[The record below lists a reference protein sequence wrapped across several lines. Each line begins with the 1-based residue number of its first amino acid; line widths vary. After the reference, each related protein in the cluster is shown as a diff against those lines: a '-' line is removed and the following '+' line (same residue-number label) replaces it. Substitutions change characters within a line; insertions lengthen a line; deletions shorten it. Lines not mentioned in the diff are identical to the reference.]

1 MLFQRFRHSIKIDH
15 IIPKAIDVL
24 GSIRTECAQRVHIDG
39 TAFLQQPLQCP
50 GHRYQRVERQ
60 EVRNKMVVL
69 DKLTL
74 LITDVLGN
82 DSLATEAHPLNE
94 LVERL
99 TFVGSGLNHLAQFE
113 TGYVLQQ
120 ENGTRHPA

>member
-1 MLFQRFRHSIKIDH
+1 
-15 IIPKAIDVL
+15 
-24 GSIRTECAQRVHIDG
+24 
-39 TAFLQQPLQCP
+39 
-50 GHRYQRVERQ
+50 
-60 EVRNKMVVL
+60 MVVL

-94 LVERL
+94 LVKRL
-99 TFVGSGLNHLAQFE
+99 TFVGGGLNYLAQFE